1 MEADKQWCWIYF
13 SIIIC
18 LGMTLDLFRN
28 YFYVIKESGI
38 GLLDHIL
45 VMQKKM
51 EFVGQNVVS
60 LLQMPWNQFFS
71 SN

>member
-1 MEADKQWCWIYF
+1 
-13 SIIIC
+13 
-18 LGMTLDLFRN
+18 MTLDLFRN
-28 YFYVIKESGI
+28 YFYLIKESGI

-45 VMQKKM
+45 VMQEKM